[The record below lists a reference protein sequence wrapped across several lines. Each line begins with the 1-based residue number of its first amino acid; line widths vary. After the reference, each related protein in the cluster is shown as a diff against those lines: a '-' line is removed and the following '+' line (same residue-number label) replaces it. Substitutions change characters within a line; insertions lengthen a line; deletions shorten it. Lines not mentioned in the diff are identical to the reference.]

1 MKKNFLFLLFLVMG
15 VLLVSCGRGEEAQGK
30 DMVPGTVESD
40 NQSREKN
47 APSYAEQQS
56 ADSAAEEEAMK
67 SQMAKE
73 AAEGW
78 TEEETLLSE
87 HILKVG
93 DTMQV
98 MYPTNENTLYH
109 GRDITLQGAEMYDSL
124 EDAGLDK
131 TQVRKEVENYDTS
144 GDPQWCSVD
153 DTKILVCDLTIKNLD
168 ENSDGDLHIGEF
180 MIAYADPST
189 KMVTI
194 VSNSPAYF
202 SASSSRLD
210 ASDYLHYQLPG
221 GESSDMKA
229 AWLIQDGY
237 EPENLYL
244 CVTYDVKNVKD
255 RQYFCLIE

>member
-1 MKKNFLFLLFLVMG
+1 M
-15 VLLVSCGRGEEAQGK
+15 
-30 DMVPGTVESD
+30 
-40 NQSREKN
+40 
-47 APSYAEQQS
+47 
-56 ADSAAEEEAMK
+56 
-67 SQMAKE
+67 
-73 AAEGW
+73 
-78 TEEETLLSE
+78 
-87 HILKVG
+87 
-93 DTMQV
+93 
-98 MYPTNENTLYH
+98 
-109 GRDITLQGAEMYDSL
+109 
-124 EDAGLDK
+124 
-131 TQVRKEVENYDTS
+131 
-144 GDPQWCSVD
+144 
-153 DTKILVCDLTIKNLD
+153 VCDLTIKNLD

-255 RQYFCLIE
+255 RQYFRLIE

>member
-1 MKKNFLFLLFLVMG
+1 
-15 VLLVSCGRGEEAQGK
+15 
-30 DMVPGTVESD
+30 
-40 NQSREKN
+40 
-47 APSYAEQQS
+47 
-56 ADSAAEEEAMK
+56 
-67 SQMAKE
+67 
-73 AAEGW
+73 
-78 TEEETLLSE
+78 
-87 HILKVG
+87 
-93 DTMQV
+93 

-194 VSNSPAYF
+194 VSNSQAYF

-255 RQYFCLIE
+255 RQYFRLIE